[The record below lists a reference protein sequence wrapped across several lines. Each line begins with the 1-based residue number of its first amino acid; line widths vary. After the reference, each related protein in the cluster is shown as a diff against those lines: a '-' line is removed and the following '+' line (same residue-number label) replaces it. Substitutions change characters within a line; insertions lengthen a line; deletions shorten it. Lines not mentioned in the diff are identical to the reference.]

1 VGLLQFLPALMLV
14 LGAISLDLLAVL
26 PGGAVFG
33 LATLVFGLS
42 TSFALSLLALGITG
56 AADMV
61 SVVVR
66 QTMIQLETP
75 DAMRWFSTSA
85 RSIHRPQVA
94 PCGRFPKMPPWTF
107 GSSATSSRSPP
118 SSTTARPRACC
129 M

>member
-1 VGLLQFLPALMLV
+1 MRLLQFLPALV
-14 LGAISLDLLAVL
+14 
-26 PGGAVFG
+26 
-33 LATLVFGLS
+33 
-42 TSFALSLLALGITG
+42 LALGITG

-85 RSIHRPQVA
+85 TSVHRPQVA

-107 GSSATSSRSPP
+107 GSSATSSRQPP
-118 SSTTARPRACC
+118 FPSRLRQFHHRRPFA
-129 M
+129 